1 MLKTT
6 MIHVRLYQDLKDNA
20 TSTLASMGLTLS
32 DGIRLFLLRV
42 IADRKLP
49 FEVVAAPSELPSK
62 ESSDA
67 RN

>member
-1 MLKTT
+1 MLKST
-6 MIHVRLYQDLKDNA
+6 MIHVRIDKDVKDNA
-20 TSTLASMGLTLS
+20 TSTFESMGLSLS

-49 FEVVAAPSELPSK
+49 FEIRAGEPRPNE

-67 RN
+67 PN